1 MTDDHD
7 SDLRAH
13 FTLQR
18 RSDHEAVPAWRSEVL
33 ERPVQNRTAP
43 LRWPLLAGMATACVI
58 VAALVFTD
66 SPQPAPRVSD
76 LPPLLDFPPGVLFA
90 DIAPSFIE
98 FSAPSD
104 FLLPQPIQPL
114 LP

>member
-18 RSDHEAVPAWRSEVL
+18 RSDHEAAPAWRPEVL

-43 LRWPLLAGMATACVI
+43 LRWPLFAGMATACVI

-66 SPQPAPRVSD
+66 SPPPAPQLSD
-76 LPPLLDFPPGVLFA
+76 LPPLLDFPPGELFA

-98 FSAPSD
+98 FAAPSD
-104 FLLPQPIQPL
+104 FLLPEPIHLL